1 MLLLILILVLT
12 IPLASIYLST
22 ILINGFAFLVF
33 LPGALLSEILGG
45 LFQTTLFLQSPLILM
60 GSLLYQEE
68 LSLLFLSMPII
79 IYSNADTAKSSIL
92 SGNKGKAGIYQWT
105 HNESGKIYIGSAFD
119 LSKRLKDYYSTYY
132 LNRANSYICKA
143 IICHTHSAFSLS
155 ILEYIDV
162 SPARAIIAAQPGNS
176 SKKEIQKLILEREQ
190 YYLDLIFSV
199 EEPNTYN
206 LLKEAGS
213 RLGSKHSPETITKI
227 SGENNSFFGK
237 THSAETVAK
246 IRKIQ
251 RSINRTGKN
260 NPMYGK
266 SISISTKALMSKAKI
281 GKNNPASKSV
291 YLYSIDPVTKDL
303 TLINFFNTCSDTAKY
318 LNFSIRTLSNYLDKN
333 KIYKGKWVLSTSLI
347 STAPASLREGK
358 E

>member
-12 IPLASIYLST
+12 IPLASQYLLT
-22 ILINGFAFLVF
+22 ILFRIAFLIF
-33 LPGALLSEILGG
+33 LPGALLSKIFGE
-45 LFQTTLFLQSPLILM
+45 LFQSTLFLQSPLSIM

-68 LSLLFLSMPII
+68 LNLLFLSMPII

-92 SGNKGKAGIYQWT
+92 SENKGKAGIYQWT
-105 HNESGKIYIGSAFD
+105 HNESGKRYIGSAFD

-132 LNRANSYICKA
+132 LNRASSYICKA

-162 SPARAIIAAQPGNS
+162 SPARAIIAAQPDNS
-176 SKKEIQKLILEREQ
+176 SKKEIHKLILEREQ

-246 IRKIQ
+246 MRKIQ

-266 SISISTKALMSKAKI
+266 SLSISTKALMSKAKI
-281 GKNNPASKSV
+281 GENNPASKSV
-291 YLYSIDPVTKDL
+291 YLYSIDPVTKNL

-333 KIYKGKWVLSTSLI
+333 KLYKNQWILSTSLI
-347 STAPASLREGK
+347 STFPASLRGGK